1 MNKEHNYEGGL
12 FNYIVLKEEKE
23 VIFYLHNPYPD
34 CLKIPDIMKQ
44 RFPSD
49 YKSIVVNSLDDFKK
63 WGFPEFN
70 GVQCPCCK
78 KKKARFICTDPS
90 KGKRPYEQD
99 TFVLQCPVDICDNYG
114 STTLHEVIKRI
125 GSQSTLQRWREA
137 R

>member
-23 VIFYLHNPYPD
+23 VTFYLHNPYPD

-63 WGFPEFN
+63 
-70 GVQCPCCK
+70 
-78 KKKARFICTDPS
+78 
-90 KGKRPYEQD
+90 
-99 TFVLQCPVDICDNYG
+99 YG
-114 STTLHEVIKRI
+114 SKV
-125 GSQSTLQRWREA
+125 
-137 R
+137 